1 MSEKEEFIRSFR
13 EIQPKFSRFYARIL
27 TQADLSLPQYAL
39 LNQLTT
45 QGTVSMTEISGKLFI
60 SKPAVTSLADRLE
73 RNKLLKRVGHPSDR
87 RIFLLQI
94 LPKGERVVRKIQTQ
108 ALQFLLKTLD
118 QFNVTER
125 RTIIRFYTSL
135 SKTMDQLL
143 AQGLKTRK

>member
-1 MSEKEEFIRSFR
+1 MSEKEEFTRSFR

-60 SKPAVTSLADRLE
+60 SKPAVTSLVDRLE
-73 RNKLLKRVGHPSDR
+73 KNKLLKRIGHPSDR

-94 LPKGERVVRKIQTQ
+94 LPKGERIVLKIQAQ

-118 QFNVTER
+118 QFNAAER
-125 RTIIRFYTSL
+125 RTIIRFYASL

-143 AQGLKTRK
+143 TQDLKARK